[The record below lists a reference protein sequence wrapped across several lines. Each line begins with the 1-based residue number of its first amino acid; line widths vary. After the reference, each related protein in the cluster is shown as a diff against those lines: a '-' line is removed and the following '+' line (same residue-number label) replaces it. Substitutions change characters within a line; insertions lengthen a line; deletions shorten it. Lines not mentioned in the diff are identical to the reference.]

1 MGRVHVTACHPTKA
15 TYKPGEAVEIL
26 VVLSN
31 GHSRPARVDLITR
44 FTHMAS
50 STATVTQRAELPS
63 RDERAFHVS
72 WHPPAESP
80 RGYGVDLQVRDL
92 GGRTLTYAHTAFDVL
107 ESWTQTPRYGF
118 LCDFSPGRTD
128 VDETLDWMVRC
139 HINGLQF
146 YDWMYRHDQF
156 LADHDPYLDPLGR
169 QLSRATVEALIAAA
183 HERNVAAMP
192 YTAIYAASLPFYQ
205 EHQDWALFQSSG
217 QPYRLG
223 EDFLIYM
230 NPCPDSPWVK
240 HLLGQFE
247 HVLIALDFDGIHLDQ
262 YGDPKEAYD
271 AQGER
276 FHLAKPLAGTIDA
289 TKALVRRHRPSGAVV
304 FNAVNNWP
312 IEAVAPSDQDFVYIE
327 VWPPHTGFEDL
338 HSLIAQA
345 QELSGHKPVV
355 LAAYVQPTLEHNA
368 RLMDAIIFASGGGHI
383 ELGERQGMLAEAYFP
398 RYGTM
403 NPRLAEAMRQYY
415 DFAVRYQEIIGPR
428 TSDST
433 KSYVGRIDVDGVATS
448 PAERTN
454 KVWPIVRRG
463 EGFLALNLINLLG
476 LHSPEWAQAVQV
488 PPVELGS
495 TQVRIRGIDRE
506 IARIWFADPD
516 SDDPSPRPLAFA
528 LDEEDRSRTLAFRI
542 PSLAYW
548 DLIVIEWG
556 E

>member
-1 MGRVHVTACHPTKA
+1 MGSVHVTACHPTKA

-31 GHSRPARVDLITR
+31 GHSRPAGVDLVTR

-50 STATVTQRAELPS
+50 STATVIQRAELTS
-63 RDERAFHVS
+63 GDERAFLVL
-72 WHPPAESP
+72 WHPPGESP
-80 RGYGVDLQVRDL
+80 RGYGVDLEVRDL
-92 GGRTLTYAHTAFDVL
+92 GGRTLANAHTAFDVL

-128 VDETLDWMVRC
+128 VNATLDWMVRC

-146 YDWMYRHDQF
+146 YDWMYRHGQF

-192 YTAIYAASLPFYQ
+192 YTAIYAASLPFFQ
-205 EHQDWALFQSSG
+205 EHQDWALFQPSG

-230 NPCPDSPWVK
+230 NPSPDSPWVK

-247 HVLIALDFDGIHLDQ
+247 HVLMQIDFDGIHLDQ

-271 AQGER
+271 AQGESL
-276 FHLAKPLAGTIDA
+276 HLAEPLAATIDA

-327 VWPPHTGFEDL
+327 VWPPHTGYEDL

-355 LAAYVQPTLEHNA
+355 LAAYIQPTLEHNA
-368 RLMDAIIFASGGGHI
+368 RLIDAIIFASGGGHI
-383 ELGERQGMLAEAYFP
+383 ELGEREGMLAEAYFP
-398 RYGTM
+398 RYGIM
-403 NPRLAEAMRQYY
+403 NPRLAEAMRRYY

-428 TSDST
+428 TNEST
-433 KSYVGRIDVDGVATS
+433 KSYEGRIDVDGVTTS
-448 PAERTN
+448 PAERAN

-463 EGFLALNLINLLG
+463 DGFLALNLINLLG

-488 PPVELGS
+488 PPVELGP

-506 IARIWFADPD
+506 IARIWFAEPD

-528 LDEEDRSRTLAFRI
+528 LDDEDRSRTLGFRI

-556 E
+556 K

>member
-1 MGRVHVTACHPTKA
+1 
-15 TYKPGEAVEIL
+15 
-26 VVLSN
+26 
-31 GHSRPARVDLITR
+31 
-44 FTHMAS
+44 
-50 STATVTQRAELPS
+50 
-63 RDERAFHVS
+63 
-72 WHPPAESP
+72 
-80 RGYGVDLQVRDL
+80 
-92 GGRTLTYAHTAFDVL
+92 
-107 ESWTQTPRYGF
+107 
-118 LCDFSPGRTD
+118 
-128 VDETLDWMVRC
+128 
-139 HINGLQF
+139 
-146 YDWMYRHDQF
+146 
-156 LADHDPYLDPLGR
+156 
-169 QLSRATVEALIAAA
+169 
-183 HERNVAAMP
+183 
-192 YTAIYAASLPFYQ
+192 
-205 EHQDWALFQSSG
+205 
-217 QPYRLG
+217 
-223 EDFLIYM
+223 
-230 NPCPDSPWVK
+230 
-240 HLLGQFE
+240 
-247 HVLIALDFDGIHLDQ
+247 
-262 YGDPKEAYD
+262 
-271 AQGER
+271 
-276 FHLAKPLAGTIDA
+276 
-289 TKALVRRHRPSGAVV
+289 
-304 FNAVNNWP
+304 
-312 IEAVAPSDQDFVYIE
+312 
-327 VWPPHTGFEDL
+327 
-338 HSLIAQA
+338 
-345 QELSGHKPVV
+345 VV